1 MRRVEMK
8 PIEIIRE
15 CKIFKMFPES
25 LMDEI
30 ASIGF
35 EATYK
40 KNEILFNIDEPAHNL
55 GILMRGRLDIMATK
69 RTQLIPIHTVYP
81 GEAFALSSMITG
93 LFVAAA
99 KAVEDS
105 VVFSLPAEKLHRIL
119 EKDYKAGYL
128 FMKQIALLVSTR
140 LVKIC
145 HQLDV
150 TGQGYI

>member
-1 MRRVEMK
+1 MIPVE
-8 PIEIIRE
+8 IVRE
-15 CKIFKMFPES
+15 CKIFKVFSES
-25 LMDEI
+25 LQDEI
-30 ASIGF
+30 ASIGI
-35 EATYK
+35 ENAYK

-55 GILMRGRLDIMATK
+55 CILMKGRIDIMATK

-81 GEAFALSSMITG
+81 GEAFGLSSMITG

-105 VVFSLPAEKLHRIL
+105 LVCELPAEQLHKII
-119 EKDYKAGYL
+119 EKDYKAGFQ
-128 FMKQIALLVSTR
+128 FMKQISLLVSTR

>member
-1 MRRVEMK
+1 MIPVE
-8 PIEIIRE
+8 IVRE

-25 LMDEI
+25 LVDEI

-35 EATYK
+35 EVAYK
-40 KNEILFNIDEPAHNL
+40 KDDILFNIDEPAHNL
-55 GILMRGRLDIMATK
+55 AILMKGRIDIMATK

-105 VVFSLPAEKLHRIL
+105 VVCALPAEKLHEII
-119 EKDYKAGYL
+119 EKDYKAGFL
-128 FMKQIALLVSTR
+128 FMKQISLLVSTR

>member
-1 MRRVEMK
+1 MVPVE
-8 PIEIIRE
+8 IVRE

-25 LMDEI
+25 LLDEI
-30 ASIGF
+30 ASIGSE
-35 EATYK
+35 EAYK
-40 KNEILFNIDEPAHNL
+40 KNDILFNIDEPAQNL
-55 GILMRGRLDIMATK
+55 CILMKGRVDIMATK

-81 GEAFALSSMITG
+81 GEAFGLSSMITG

-99 KAVEDS
+99 KALDDS
-105 VVFSLPAEKLHRIL
+105 LVCALPSEKLHKIL
-119 EKDYKAGYL
+119 EKDYKAGFL
-128 FMKQIALLVSTR
+128 FMKQISLLVSTR

>member
-1 MRRVEMK
+1 MIPVE
-8 PIEIIRE
+8 IVRE
-15 CKIFKMFPES
+15 CKIFKIFPKS
-25 LMDEI
+25 LQDEI

-35 EATYK
+35 EIAYK
-40 KNEILFNIDEPAHNL
+40 KNDILFNIDEPAHNL
-55 GILMRGRLDIMATK
+55 CILMKGRIDIMATK

-81 GEAFALSSMITG
+81 GEAFGLSSMITG

-105 VVFSLPAEKLHRIL
+105 LVCALPAEKLHKVI
-119 EKDYKAGYL
+119 EKDYKAGFL
-128 FMKQIALLVSTR
+128 FMKQISLLVSTR

>member
-1 MRRVEMK
+1 MNPVK
-8 PIEIIRE
+8 IIKD
-15 CKIFKMFPES
+15 CKIFKMFPEN
-25 LMDEI
+25 LVDEI

-35 EATYK
+35 EVAYK
-40 KNEILFNIDEPAHNL
+40 KNDILFNIDEPAHNL
-55 GILMRGRLDIMATK
+55 GVLMKGRVDIMATK

-81 GEAFALSSMITG
+81 GEAFGLSSMITG

-99 KAVEDS
+99 KAIEDS
-105 VVFSLPAEKLHRIL
+105 VVCSLPADELHKIL

-128 FMKQIALLVSTR
+128 FMKQISLLVSTR